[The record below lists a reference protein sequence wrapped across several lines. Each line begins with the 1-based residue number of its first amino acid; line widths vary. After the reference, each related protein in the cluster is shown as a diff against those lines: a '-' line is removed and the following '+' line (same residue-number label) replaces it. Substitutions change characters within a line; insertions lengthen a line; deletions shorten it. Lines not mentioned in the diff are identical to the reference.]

1 MRHVSWQSRRRR
13 TDGRR
18 AHFRRAER
26 HDRFAGGQKRSGKV
40 AVGLFDGVIDPDR
53 VGPPADR
60 GRPIAVGFG
69 PRLCAIDR
77 PGGTIASAH

>member
-1 MRHVSWQSRRRR
+1 VRHVSWQSPGRR
-13 TDGRR
+13 TGGRR

-40 AVGLFDGVIDPDR
+40 AVVSYDGVIDPDR

-69 PRLCAIDR
+69 PRLCAIVL
-77 PGGTIASAH
+77 PGGTIASAL